1 VRLYRPDAIVGSE
14 VRRLISSEAALS
26 IARDTLVDQSGGHS
40 GLACDYA
47 AAFRRGIR
55 SDGQRT
61 IALIQGMAIGDVA
74 LASHV
79 LRAWK
84 ASA

>member
-1 VRLYRPDAIVGSE
+1 
-14 VRRLISSEAALS
+14 
-26 IARDTLVDQSGGHS
+26 LVDQSGGHS

-55 SDGQRT
+55 SDGQKT
-61 IALIQGMAIGDVA
+61 ISLIQGMAIGDVA